1 MAKADTIKMLKTA
14 KQVLIGF
21 TGPNREPI
29 YLTPDFAQ
37 QLAEALEDTESGTTQ
52 VTNHIEI
59 TGPVTGPV
67 TISSSVPATSG
78 GKPVELM
85 RYTS

>member
-1 MAKADTIKMLKTA
+1 MKYKRTFAFLSIMLIGVMTMAKADMIKMLKTA

-37 QLAEALEDTESGTTQ
+37 QLAEALEDMEPGTTQ
-52 VTNHIEI
+52 VTKGFAPIAI
-59 TGPVTGPV
+59 V
-67 TISSSVPATSG
+67 
-78 GKPVELM
+78 
-85 RYTS
+85 

>member
-1 MAKADTIKMLKTA
+1 MAKADMIKMLKTA

-37 QLAEALEDTESGTTQ
+37 QLAEALEDMEPGTTQ
-52 VTNHIEI
+52 VTKGFAPIAI
-59 TGPVTGPV
+59 V
-67 TISSSVPATSG
+67 
-78 GKPVELM
+78 
-85 RYTS
+85 

>member
-37 QLAEALEDTESGTTQ
+37 QLAEALEDTEPGTTQ

-59 TGPVTGPV
+59 TGPVT
-67 TISSSVPATSG
+67 ISSSVPAASG